1 MFIFLFIIIYSFL
14 FNAGPTWRA
23 VFITEMVIL
32 FKHVITVTI
41 FVRARAVLRTE
52 RQLFTP
58 LSCFVTNENNKLKKE
73 KKNSLYLPFPKGTH
87 DK

>member
-32 FKHVITVTI
+32 FKHVIIITI

-58 LSCFVTNENNKLKKE
+58 LSCFVTDENNKLKKE
-73 KKNSLYLPFPKGTH
+73 KKKLSLSTFTKVFTW
-87 DK
+87 